1 MSADAM
7 ETDPAS
13 TGKLIVASNRG
24 PVSWSQADDGSWTP
38 SRGAGGLIVAL
49 GGALQERPGTWVSV
63 ALEDGDREMSAAHD
77 GQAFTA
83 DTGQGR
89 FTLRLVDVGEV
100 YDDYYNKV
108 ANRLLWFTLHQLW
121 SEPYYP
127 LGDGWTDAW
136 AAYQDV
142 NRQVAEAVVAEA
154 GDDPT
159 PEIHLQDYHLL
170 TAAPHIRAAI
180 PGARILHYIHTPW
193 VHPTYFRRLPDPM
206 VTAILDGLVACDVVG
221 LSASEW
227 TDTLRS
233 CLVQLGGCPAVE
245 PTPDGTWVASPRG
258 RLLLKDFTL
267 GIDADS
273 LAEVAASD
281 AAIAERDALVEQ
293 VGDRQLI
300 VRADRTDLSKNI
312 LRGLVAYDLLL
323 QRRPDLVDR
332 VHFRALLNPSR
343 QGVPEYREYLQRCI
357 DLGEEIRGR
366 HGEAV
371 LEIDVD
377 NSFPRVVAAMQSY
390 DVLLTNPVIDGT
402 NLVAKEG
409 PALNERDGVLV
420 LSRNAGAADTMTDA
434 VFVNPFDVEQTVDAL
449 EHALEMGAEERARR
463 AAALKDAASSGTPA
477 DWLSAQ
483 RRALDVAVG
492 D

>member
-1 MSADAM
+1 M
-7 ETDPAS
+7 
-13 TGKLIVASNRG
+13 
-24 PVSWSQADDGSWTP
+24 
-38 SRGAGGLIVAL
+38 
-49 GGALQERPGTWVSV
+49 
-63 ALEDGDREMSAAHD
+63 
-77 GQAFTA
+77 
-83 DTGQGR
+83 
-89 FTLRLVDVGEV
+89 
-100 YDDYYNKV
+100 
-108 ANRLLWFTLHQLW
+108 
-121 SEPYYP
+121 
-127 LGDGWTDAW
+127 
-136 AAYQDV
+136 
-142 NRQVAEAVVAEA
+142 
-154 GDDPT
+154 
-159 PEIHLQDYHLL
+159 
-170 TAAPHIRAAI
+170 
-180 PGARILHYIHTPW
+180 
-193 VHPTYFRRLPDPM
+193 
-206 VTAILDGLVACDVVG
+206 
-221 LSASEW
+221 
-227 TDTLRS
+227 
-233 CLVQLGGCPAVE
+233 E

-343 QGVPEYREYLQRCI
+343 QGVPEYREYMQRCI

>member
-1 MSADAM
+1 M

-63 ALEDGDREMSAAHD
+63 ALEDGDRAMSAAHD

-89 FTLRLVDVGEV
+89 FTLRLVDVGQA

-127 LGDGWTDAW
+127 LGDGWTGAW
-136 AAYQDV
+136 AAYRDV
-142 NRQVAEAVVAEA
+142 NQQVAEAVIAEA

-193 VHPTYFRRLPDPM
+193 VDPTYFRRLPDPIIA
-206 VTAILDGLVACDVVG
+206 AIMDGLGACDVVG
-221 LSASEW
+221 VSAREW
-227 TDTLRS
+227 AEGLRR
-233 CLVQLGGCPAVE
+233 CMVQIGGATKGE
-245 PTPDGTWVASPRG
+245 RTAEGTWVRTERG
-258 RLLLKDFTL
+258 PTLVSRFTL
-267 GIDADS
+267 GVDADS
-273 LAEVAASD
+273 LSGVAASPE
-281 AAIAERDALVEQ
+281 AIAEREALAADI
-293 VGDRQLI
+293 GDRKLI

-312 LRGLVAYDLLL
+312 LRGMVAYDLLL
-323 QRRPDLVDR
+323 RRRPELVDT
-332 VHFRALLNPSR
+332 VHLRALLNPSR
-343 QGVPEYREYLQRCI
+343 QGVPEYREYLTRCEEKA
-357 DLGEEIRGR
+357 EEIRQR

-371 LEIDVD
+371 LTIDTTQ
-377 NSFPRVVAAMQSY
+377 NFPRVVAALQSY
-390 DVLLTNPVIDGT
+390 DVLLVNPVIDGT

-409 PALNERDGVLV
+409 PALNDRDGVLV

-434 VFVNPFDVEQTVDAL
+434 LMVNPFDVEQTVAAL
-449 EHALEMGAEERARR
+449 EQALDMPDDERRRR
-463 AAALKDAASSGTPA
+463 AEAMRSAASAGTPA
-477 DWLSAQ
+477 DWLAAQ
-483 RRALDVAVG
+483 RQALEVAAG
-492 D
+492 E